1 MRVLLR
7 SWRQPSETTREIKLL
22 LEKRWLEKSC
32 GNWALVDNLA
42 PSVVAP
48 LVERHSEIIPE
59 IMAWTGSR
67 NMWVRRESKR
77 KRLPQ
82 ATR

>member
-1 MRVLLR
+1 
-7 SWRQPSETTREIKLL
+7 
-22 LEKRWLEKSC
+22 
-32 GNWALVDNLA
+32 VDNLA